1 MWLSLGGQLTRY
13 LIRKLTSTSCFDHS
27 ADIVFASKQ
36 VSKGYTLLLFSVL
49 CSCLSDCRDSQQ
61 SVSLV
66 TVILNAVIV
75 RGHEF
80 GMYFC
85 VSRLDSSINY
95 LLSDCTWDPSP
106 GITFLC
112 NNSTINRR
120 TTFLCFGA
128 VGTNLTGSHCGYLI
142 SFKVQNKAANID
154 DDFIS
159 FFPWTGA

>member
-1 MWLSLGGQLTRY
+1 MWLSLRGQLTRY
-13 LIRKLTSTSCFDHS
+13 LIRKLTSASCFDHS

-36 VSKGYTLLLFSVL
+36 VSKGYILLLFSVL

-66 TVILNAVIV
+66 TIILNAVIV

-85 VSRLDSSINY
+85 VPHLDSNINY

-112 NNSTINRR
+112 NNSTYYK
-120 TTFLCFGA
+120 LE
-128 VGTNLTGSHCGYLI
+128 SHLSLFWCCGHKPDRIPLWL
-142 SFKVQNKAANID
+142 F
-154 DDFIS
+154 DFIQS
-159 FFPWTGA
+159 AKQGSKY